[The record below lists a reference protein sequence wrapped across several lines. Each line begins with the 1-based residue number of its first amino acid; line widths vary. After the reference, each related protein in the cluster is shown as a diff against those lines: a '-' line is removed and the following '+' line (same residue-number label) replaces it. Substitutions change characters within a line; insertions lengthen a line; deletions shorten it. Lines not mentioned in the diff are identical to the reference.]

1 LAFLLDRKITQ
12 LTYEDRCLA
21 RVQGII
27 SKVEKG
33 GDYQFLARVL
43 RAANNK
49 ELEYD
54 PIPFEIILTDFCLV
68 LARFSKNGELL
79 VGLRNGVPVWKGVK
93 IEESPYEGQFL
104 AFYEGIIPIIDCIGE
119 KELDLIPENPMS
131 GVSALK
137 IAFPMITKTTDRILE
152 DAYFNQR
159 FSIHPDGAMIT
170 FEDARDV
177 REMKITV
184 INGMFISRM
193 MTGHG
198 EDTFCLDLNYG
209 GQEHLLVLDAEKY
222 LSRLLAQ
229 TYHDLVTAIDVEVE
243 PRGVIRTQIENE
255 ERPERPIRTRYI
267 GFLPLMM
274 VRSPFASITY
284 NTLVSF

>member
-1 LAFLLDRKITQ
+1 MMGKGDKKVVSWSKKVRIATDYKWSIIERFRNSPQRHIEQRLQLGRVDFQRDPFTDATIDLAFLLDRKITQ

-170 FEDARDV
+170 FEDA
-177 REMKITV
+177 
-184 INGMFISRM
+184 GMF
-193 MTGHG
+193 
-198 EDTFCLDLNYG
+198 
-209 GQEHLLVLDAEKY
+209 
-222 LSRLLAQ
+222 
-229 TYHDLVTAIDVEVE
+229 
-243 PRGVIRTQIENE
+243 
-255 ERPERPIRTRYI
+255 ER
-267 GFLPLMM
+267 
-274 VRSPFASITY
+274 
-284 NTLVSF
+284 